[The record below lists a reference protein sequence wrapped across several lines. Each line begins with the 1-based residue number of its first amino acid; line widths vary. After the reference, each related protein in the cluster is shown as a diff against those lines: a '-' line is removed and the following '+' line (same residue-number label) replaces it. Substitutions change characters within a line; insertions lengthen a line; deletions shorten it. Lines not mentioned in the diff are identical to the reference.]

1 MAIPTI
7 RKAEEQDAARLA
19 ELAEQT
25 FRDAFAAM
33 NTPENLE
40 LHCREQYGEAIQA
53 REILDPSITTLICED
68 EGEFVGYAQLRWGH
82 APSHIHAAR
91 PMEIQRIYVV
101 RKWHGRGLAQELMG
115 EALLNAERGGA
126 DVVWLGV
133 WELNPRAIAFY
144 RKSGFEESGSHTFV
158 VGDDPQRDVIMVRAV
173 AQA

>member
-1 MAIPTI
+1 MAKPII
-7 RKAEEQDAARLA
+7 RRAEERDAARLG

-33 NTPENLE
+33 NTPENME
-40 LHCREQYGEAIQA
+40 HHCREQYGEAIQA

-68 EGEFVGYAQLRWGH
+68 EGELVAYAQLRWGH
-82 APSHIHAAR
+82 APEHLVAAH

-101 RKWHGRGLAQELMG
+101 RTWHGRGLAQELMG
-115 EALLNAERGGA
+115 EALRLAERGGA
-126 DVVWLGV
+126 DLVWLGV

-173 AQA
+173 ARG